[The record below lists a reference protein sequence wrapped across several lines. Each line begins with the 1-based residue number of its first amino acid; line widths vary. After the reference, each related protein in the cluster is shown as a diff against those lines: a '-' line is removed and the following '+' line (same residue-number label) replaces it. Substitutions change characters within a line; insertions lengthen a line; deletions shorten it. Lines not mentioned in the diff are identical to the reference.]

1 MGHDCAPPEAIPEV
15 LAMRFLLLDRILRL
29 EEGKEAV
36 VRKNVT
42 NSEDYFADHFADRP
56 IMPGCLVLETCD
68 QAARLLL
75 GKSAGFALLP
85 SLESV
90 ASGKFQHFVL
100 PGDSLE
106 VHVVI
111 VRQTP
116 DGAEVRVS
124 ASVENRAVARASLTY
139 RLEKATDDPEAARA
153 CKRMREFYR
162 VLTTDLLDAAKEYQT
177 RGAVSGREVE
187 GV

>member
-1 MGHDCAPPEAIPEV
+1 
-15 LAMRFLLLDRILRL
+15 MRFLLLDRLLRL
-29 EEGKEAV
+29 EEGKEVV
-36 VRKNVT
+36 VRKNVS
-42 NSEDYFADHFADRP
+42 NSEDFFADHFANRP

-75 GKSAGFALLP
+75 GKSAGFAVLP

-90 ASGKFQHFVL
+90 ASGKFQHFVQ

-106 VHVVI
+106 VHVVV
-111 VRQTP
+111 VRQTS

-124 ASVENRAVARASLTY
+124 ASVEGRVVARASLTY
-139 RLEKATDDPEAARA
+139 RLEAAAEDPEAARA
-153 CKRMREFYR
+153 CERMRELYR
-162 VLTTDLLDAAKEYQT
+162 VLTTDLLHAAREYQT
-177 RGAVSGREVE
+177 RGAGSDRGVE

>member
-1 MGHDCAPPEAIPEV
+1 
-15 LAMRFLLLDRILRL
+15 MRFLLLDRILRM

-42 NSEDYFADHFADRP
+42 NSEDFFADHFADRP

-90 ASGKFQHFVL
+90 ASGKFQHFVR

-106 VHVVI
+106 VHVVV

-124 ASVENRAVARASLTY
+124 ASVEGQAVARASLTY
-139 RLEKATDDPEAARA
+139 RLEKATEDPEAARA
-153 CKRMREFYR
+153 CERMREFYR
-162 VLTTDLLDAAKEYQT
+162 VLTTDLLHAAREHQT
-177 RGAVSGREVE
+177 RGVGSGREVE